1 MLHII
6 ALLGTMTTNQS
17 KYGVLWSRDELIL
30 SLYLYCQI
38 PFAQTK
44 ANNSE
49 VIRLAKLLGRTPS
62 SVARKLGN
70 FGAFDPLLAKQGI
83 SGLTHA
89 SKLDKEI
96 WNEFYGRWESLVK
109 ESQGLLAKAPTAPV
123 TSADEYPVIS
133 YMPRPTGPSEKK
145 AIVMTRLYQSFFRRA
160 ILSSYESSCCIC
172 GNDLPQLLVASHII
186 PWASS
191 EESRTDPENG
201 LCLCVLHD
209 KAFDRG
215 LISLNKA
222 YTIVLSSALNKSKSN
237 AVQVTLRNYQNHKI
251 SMPRRFPPKDT
262 FLKWHFEN
270 VFVR

>member
-1 MLHII
+1 
-6 ALLGTMTTNQS
+6 MTESQS
-17 KYGVLWSRDELIL
+17 KYGVLWSRDELVL

-44 ANNSE
+44 ANNPE
-49 VIRLAKLLGRTPS
+49 VMRLAKLLRRTPS

-89 SKLDKEI
+89 SKLDREI
-96 WNEFYGRWESLVK
+96 WNEFYGRWESLVQ
-109 ESQGLLAKAPTAPV
+109 ESQRLLAKTKV
-123 TSADEYPVIS
+123 YSAKVGDQYPIIS
-133 YMPRPTGPSEKK
+133 HAPRPAGKSEKPTT
-145 AIVMTRLYQSFFRRA
+145 VMARLYQSFFRRA

-186 PWASS
+186 PWASNK
-191 EESRTDPENG
+191 ETRADPENG

-215 LISLNKA
+215 LISLNKS
-222 YTIVLSSALNKSKSN
+222 YTIVLSSALNVSKSN
-237 AVQVTLRNYQNHKI
+237 AVQVTLRDYQNHKI

>member
-1 MLHII
+1 MSES
-6 ALLGTMTTNQS
+6 QS
-17 KYGVLWSRDELIL
+17 KYGVLWSRDELVL

-44 ANNSE
+44 ANNPE

-89 SKLDKEI
+89 SKFDKEI
-96 WNEFYGRWESLVK
+96 WNEFYGRWESLVQ
-109 ESQGLLAKAPTAPV
+109 ESQRLLTKAQVFSTNIE
-123 TSADEYPVIS
+123 DQYPIIARI
-133 YMPRPTGPSEKK
+133 PRPSGPSEKPTT
-145 AIVMTRLYQSFFRRA
+145 VMARLYQSFFRRA

-186 PWASS
+186 PWASN

-215 LISLNKA
+215 LISLNKSYA
-222 YTIVLSSALNKSKSN
+222 IVLSSALNKSKSN
-237 AVQVTLRNYQNHKI
+237 AVQVTLRDYQNHKI
-251 SMPRRFPPKDT
+251 SMPRRFTPKGT

-270 VFVR
+270 VFIR

>member
-1 MLHII
+1 
-6 ALLGTMTTNQS
+6 MTESQS
-17 KYGVLWSRDELIL
+17 KYGVLWSRDELVL

-44 ANNSE
+44 ANNPE
-49 VIRLAKLLGRTPS
+49 VMRLAKLLGRTPS

-89 SKLDKEI
+89 SKLDREI
-96 WNEFYGRWESLVK
+96 WNEFYGRWESLIQ
-109 ESQGLLAKAPTAPV
+109 ESQRLLAKTKV
-123 TSADEYPVIS
+123 YSAKVDDQYPIIS
-133 YMPRPTGPSEKK
+133 RAPRPAGKSEKPTT
-145 AIVMTRLYQSFFRRA
+145 VMARLYQSFFRRA

-186 PWASS
+186 PWASN
-191 EESRTDPENG
+191 EETRADPENG

-215 LISLNKA
+215 LISLNKS
-222 YTIVLSSALNKSKSN
+222 YTIVLSSALNVSKSN
-237 AVQVTLRNYQNHKI
+237 AVQVTLRDYQNHKI

>member
-1 MLHII
+1 
-6 ALLGTMTTNQS
+6 MTESKS
-17 KYGVLWSRDELIL
+17 KYGVLWSRDELVL

-44 ANNSE
+44 ANNPE
-49 VIRLAKLLGRTPS
+49 VIRLAILLGRTPS

-89 SKLDKEI
+89 SKLDREI
-96 WNEFYGRWESLVK
+96 WNEFYGRWESLVQ
-109 ESQGLLAKAPTAPV
+109 ESQRLLAKAKV
-123 TSADEYPVIS
+123 FSAKVEDQYPIIART
-133 YMPRPTGPSEKK
+133 PRPTGPSEKPTT
-145 AIVMTRLYQSFFRRA
+145 VMARLYQSFFRRA

-172 GNDLPQLLVASHII
+172 GNDLPQLLVASHIV
-186 PWASS
+186 PWASN
-191 EESRTDPENG
+191 EGIRADPENG

-215 LISLNKA
+215 LISLNKS
-222 YTIVLSSALNKSKSN
+222 YTIVLSSAINKSKSN
-237 AVQVTLRNYQNHKI
+237 AVQVTLRDYQNHKI
-251 SMPRRFPPKDT
+251 SMPRRFPPKNA

-270 VFVR
+270 VFIR